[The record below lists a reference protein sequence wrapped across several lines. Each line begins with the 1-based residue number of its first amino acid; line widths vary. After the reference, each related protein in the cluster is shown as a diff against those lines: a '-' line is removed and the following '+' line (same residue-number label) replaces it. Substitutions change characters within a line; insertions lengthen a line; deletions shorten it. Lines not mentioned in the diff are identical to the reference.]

1 MEIKNCHSIGCL
13 KLWVARLLIAA
24 VLGWNLQAA
33 IFLLANPAQSAKAFA
48 LADQPGEAAVIGIAI
63 LFLMWQVPYL
73 FALAHPLRFKLSVIQ
88 ASIMQA
94 IGLLGESLLL
104 SRISPDYPSLRVS
117 ITRFVIFDAAG
128 LVLLLAALLLVR
140 LCSHQSIKSTEGA
153 VLPDP

>member
-33 IFLLANPAQSAKAFA
+33 IFLLANPAQSAKAFQ
-48 LADQPGEAAVIGIAI
+48 LTGVPGEAAVIGVAI

-73 FALAHPLRFKLSVIQ
+73 FALVHPLRFKLSLIQ
-88 ASIMQA
+88 ALIMQA

-117 ITRFVIFDAAG
+117 ITRFVIFDAIG
-128 LVLLLAALLLVR
+128 LLLLRTALLVITWPRRTRSKQAQEDL
-140 LCSHQSIKSTEGA
+140 
-153 VLPDP
+153 LPES